1 MPAMVGTDRAPQPGP
16 GNLFLALAAG
26 GVIENSRDQPMMRWV
41 HSLVDQPGAAP
52 TIQKLWNAER
62 DGEQSQRRAE
72 QRREMAS
79 SAINIVIALT
89 MLVLLFP
96 LMAVIAV
103 LVWLTS
109 PGPILYTQTRVGL
122 DRRLPRDA
130 ALNHRRQQNIGG
142 RPFTIYK
149 FRTMRV
155 DAENGSGAVWA
166 QQRDPRVTSIG
177 RLLRQYRLDELPQL
191 LNVVRGEMN
200 IVGPRPERPTIFAE
214 LREHIAE
221 YPLRQRAKP
230 GITGLAQI
238 NHHPDV
244 SLDDVRTKVQY
255 DLEYIR
261 RQSIVEDFRIMLKT
275 VPTMLRRR
283 GW

>member
-1 MPAMVGTDRAPQPGP
+1 MGIGMSGVRSSNPSLPAVTGTFDPSPMRPRYRDWSSASDRSGVQRAAGWPRRAV
-16 GNLFLALAAG
+16 NLLLALIA
-26 GVIENSRDQPMMRWV
+26 
-41 HSLVDQPGAAP
+41 
-52 TIQKLWNAER
+52 TIITLPV
-62 DGEQSQRRAE
+62 
-72 QRREMAS
+72 MFL
-79 SAINIVIALT
+79 IAL
-89 MLVLLFP
+89 LVR
-96 LMAVIAV
+96 
-103 LVWLTS
+103 LTS
-109 PGPILYTQTRVGL
+109 RGSVLYTQVRIGL
-122 DRRLPRDA
+122 DRRAPVVGGQ
-130 ALNHRRQQNIGG
+130 NHRRERDLGG

-155 DAENGSGAVWA
+155 DAEHGSGAVWA
-166 QQRDPRVTSIG
+166 QQRDPRVTPIG

-191 LNVVRGEMN
+191 LNVLKGEMN

-238 NHHPDV
+238 NHHYDR
-244 SLDDVRTKVQY
+244 SLDDVRTKVHY

-261 RQSIVEDFRIMLKT
+261 RQSVTEDFRIMLKT
-275 VPTMLRRR
+275 VPVVLLRRG

>member
-1 MPAMVGTDRAPQPGP
+1 MHGGHRSCSPAMRFCCRFCRPSAWDGLLELR
-16 GNLFLALAAG
+16 NALL
-26 GVIENSRDQPMMRWV
+26 Q
-41 HSLVDQPGAAP
+41 QFP
-52 TIQKLWNAER
+52 TIQRLWGAER
-62 DGEQSQRRAE
+62 VSSELVPGG
-72 QRREMAS
+72 AS
-79 SAINIVIALT
+79 LTPRVLHFLLAFTAL
-89 MLVLLFP
+89 LLLLPVLL
-96 LMAVIAV
+96 VIAV
-103 LVWLTS
+103 LVRLTS
-109 PGPILYTQTRVGL
+109 PGPVLYTQLRVGL
-122 DRRLPRDA
+122 DRRLPVDTVQ
-130 ALNHRRQQNIGG
+130 NHRRERDLGG

-155 DAENGSGAVWA
+155 DAEHGSGAVWA

-191 LNVVRGEMN
+191 FNVLKGEMN
-200 IVGPRPERPTIFAE
+200 IVGPRPERPIIFAE

-238 NHHPDV
+238 NHHYDR
-244 SLDDVRTKVQY
+244 SLEDVRTKVHY

-261 RQSIVEDFRIMLKT
+261 RQSVAEDFRIMLKT
-275 VPTMLRRR
+275 VPVVLLRRG